1 MGPVVDVISIGALSR
16 NRFWQETSTVRPA
29 HATTTLVRHEGKTIL
44 VDPSL
49 PPEILT
55 ARLKERTGL
64 GPEQIDMVFLTTF
77 RPVHR
82 RGIGLFEQADWLMY
96 EVELDA
102 MRSHLQGVAGRAQA
116 ESSEP
121 DPLVEEEL
129 DLLARFKSA
138 PDKLVRGVDI
148 FPTEGVSP
156 GACALLVIPSQ
167 VTIAICGDAIIS
179 RDYFEHG
186 RVFEQCSDIEAAQES
201 FSELC
206 GIADAIVP
214 GHDNIFRNTLGS
226 LRPGPE
232 AF

>member
-167 VTIAICGDAIIS
+167 VTIDERRPIVTVVIQILCREDVEDVAIGTCLVTA
-179 RDYFEHG
+179 
-186 RVFEQCSDIEAAQES
+186 V
-201 FSELC
+201 
-206 GIADAIVP
+206 
-214 GHDNIFRNTLGS
+214 DNDHTLDGVD
-226 LRPGPE
+226 LFLDPH
-232 AF
+232 